1 VVSESTERLEHLRER
16 FLEALHD
23 LSGGAGVGTALV
35 SDIGQ
40 QTGLDPEGNPEDR
53 ALCERLASELVEAGY
68 ATAEVG
74 VRGMLG
80 ITAEGERALD
90 RGEAL
95 PTREFGEMR
104 QLFLRAALEAA
115 EEAGGGPSSSVR
127 LRRVAEKMG
136 VDLSGDVGPILTK
149 RYVDMA
155 SYYQDLGYITD
166 WHISEGKFR
175 LTARGIE
182 TARGREG

>member
-1 VVSESTERLEHLRER
+1 MVSESTERLEHLRER

-23 LSGGAGVGTALV
+23 LSGGVGVGTALV

-40 QTGLDPEGNPEDR
+40 QTGLDPEGDPEDR

-155 SYYQDLGYITD
+155 SYYRDLGDITD

-175 LTARGIE
+175 LTERGIE